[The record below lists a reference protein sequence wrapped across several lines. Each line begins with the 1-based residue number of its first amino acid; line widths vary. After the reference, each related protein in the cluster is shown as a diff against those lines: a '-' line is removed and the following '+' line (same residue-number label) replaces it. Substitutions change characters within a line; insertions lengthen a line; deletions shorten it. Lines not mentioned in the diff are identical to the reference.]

1 MTMGSSLQISSQRDL
16 ESLQPSLPKGWVYE
30 VEGVSVEVK
39 AEVIDPSRYLTLEAL
54 LTRSKHKCID
64 QLDDLHRRHRQA
76 SSITEALPLS
86 PSVSKRMAVKCQLVT
101 SGLTSTCLTPL

>member
-1 MTMGSSLQISSQRDL
+1 MGSSSQISSQRDL

-64 QLDDLHRRHRQA
+64 QLDDPHRRH
-76 SSITEALPLS
+76 
-86 PSVSKRMAVKCQLVT
+86 
-101 SGLTSTCLTPL
+101 